1 MYLGWKDEFR
11 IHLQLFLKV
20 YWANANFVVQKKI
33 KFQLADRTI
42 IFTMTFRIRKEIM
55 VNLGRGA
62 DESQRK
68 LVMSLRDR
76 SDHSGMV
83 NHDG

>member
-11 IHLQLFLKV
+11 IHLQLCLKV
-20 YWANANFVVQKKI
+20 YWANANFVVKK
-33 KFQLADRTI
+33 KKVRLADRTI
-42 IFTMTFRIRKEIM
+42 IFTMTSRSRKEIM

-68 LVMSLRDR
+68 PVMSLRDQ
-76 SDHSGMV
+76 SDHSGV
-83 NHDG
+83 VSHDG